1 MTSRR
6 EICMTFYA
14 KLGDNIQNSG
24 LSLGIYICNYF
35 VKSQDIEGGFYLSG
49 ALMGHFREEE
59 ICMYLLAWLNY
70 FNRNILSK
78 KCFIKTPVKLRI
90 PVCISRLLWELSKMQ
105 MIGLIVERWCLF
117 KPKKVGLSLLSL
129 QGDNNRSGKKCK
141 VLPLWRKYVKST
153 FRSYLITFPQ
163 RN

>member
-1 MTSRR
+1 MTFSVHQMTSRR

-59 ICMYLLAWLNY
+59 ICMYPLIWLN
-70 FNRNILSK
+70 FNRNIPSK
-78 KCFIKTPVKLRI
+78 KCFIKKPVKLRI
-90 PVCISRLLWELSKMQ
+90 PVFIYRFSEIFSSKMQ
-105 MIGLIVERWCLF
+105 MIGLIVER
-117 KPKKVGLSLLSL
+117 
-129 QGDNNRSGKKCK
+129 
-141 VLPLWRKYVKST
+141 
-153 FRSYLITFPQ
+153 
-163 RN
+163 